1 MGANRP
7 CGVESARIEPLTKQ
21 EIDRRIDDLV
31 AEIAAGEPGS
41 SDGDTSRP
49 RWIAPADLVRR
60 LQPFIVH
67 N

>member
-7 CGVESARIEPLTKQ
+7 CAVESARMEPLTKQ

-31 AEIAAGEPGS
+31 AEIAAGGTDPLDGEP
-41 SDGDTSRP
+41 SRP
-49 RWIAPADLVRR
+49 RWIAPAELVRR